1 MKRYTKEE
9 RDFLIGF
16 VPGHSY
22 REIADEFNRVFD
34 GNLTVDQVRGFV
46 KNNKLNT
53 GRTGRFE
60 KGHIPANKG
69 RRMSE
74 GVYKKVAPTM
84 FKEGHL
90 PANTLPV
97 GTEKVLADGYIWVKI
112 NDVSKAKKSVNWRRK
127 HKIVWEKHNGAIP
140 DGCIVAFLDGDKANC
155 NIENLAVIT
164 RNENARMNQ
173 NGLYTKDKELT
184 QTGIAVAK
192 LMCKRAERRKKK

>member
-1 MKRYTKEE
+1 MKKYTKEE

-34 GNLTVDQVRGFV
+34 GNLTVDQVRNFV
-46 KNNKLNT
+46 RNNKLNT

-74 GVYKKVAPTM
+74 GVYKKAAPTM

-112 NDVSKAKKSVNWRRK
+112 NDVPKAKKSVNWRQK
-127 HKIVWEKHNGAIP
+127 HRIVWEKHNGAIP
-140 DGCIVAFLDGDKANC
+140 DGCIVTFLDGDKTNC

-164 RNENARMNQ
+164 KDENARMNQ

-192 LMCKRAERRKKK
+192 LICKRAKRKRKK